1 MLVWLNLG
9 TQITLKDSQKC
20 SSKHSSNRK
29 VVSITRDLLVATT
42 KTMEMTSKKV
52 LPISITTK
60 SKITRTVLGS
70 KQTMK
75 KRENLPKKPKKLMI
89 EWDLELRMIFK
100 RLDLFLTS
108 LPQITRKRSLVSL
121 DNISSRVSRPKMSAQ
136 MKESITMKVCINSS
150 KVPTVLMRKFSSQ
163 LYLTSLER
171 LKLRRNTAFSM
182 ESCAKEKLLSN
193 YN

>member
-1 MLVWLNLG
+1 
-9 TQITLKDSQKC
+9 
-20 SSKHSSNRK
+20 

-89 EWDLELRMIFK
+89 E
-100 RLDLFLTS
+100 
-108 LPQITRKRSLVSL
+108 
-121 DNISSRVSRPKMSAQ
+121 
-136 MKESITMKVCINSS
+136 
-150 KVPTVLMRKFSSQ
+150 
-163 LYLTSLER
+163 
-171 LKLRRNTAFSM
+171 
-182 ESCAKEKLLSN
+182 
-193 YN
+193 